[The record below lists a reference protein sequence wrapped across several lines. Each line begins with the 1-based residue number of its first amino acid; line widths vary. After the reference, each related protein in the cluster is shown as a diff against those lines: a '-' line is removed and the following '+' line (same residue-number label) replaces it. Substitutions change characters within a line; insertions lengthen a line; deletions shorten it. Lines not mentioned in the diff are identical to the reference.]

1 MCRETL
7 QGLVYL
13 HTMNKMHR
21 DIKGANILLTDRGEV
36 KLADF
41 GVSAQITAT
50 LGKRKSFIGT
60 PYWMAPEVISRQP
73 YSKKVDIWSLGIMA
87 IEMKDGEPP
96 YLNQAPLKA
105 LFLIANYGKPE
116 IASWDTLSPDLQNFL
131 DRCLE
136 VCKW

>member
-1 MCRETL
+1 
-7 QGLVYL
+7 
-13 HTMNKMHR
+13 
-21 DIKGANILLTDRGEV
+21 
-36 KLADF
+36 
-41 GVSAQITAT
+41 
-50 LGKRKSFIGT
+50 
-60 PYWMAPEVISRQP
+60 MAPEVISRQP

-116 IASWDTLSPDLQNFL
+116 IASWDTLSPELQSFL

-136 VCKW
+136 VCKWWGKTWKFV

>member
-1 MCRETL
+1 M
-7 QGLVYL
+7 
-13 HTMNKMHR
+13 
-21 DIKGANILLTDRGEV
+21 
-36 KLADF
+36 
-41 GVSAQITAT
+41 
-50 LGKRKSFIGT
+50 GT

-136 VCKW
+136 VCI